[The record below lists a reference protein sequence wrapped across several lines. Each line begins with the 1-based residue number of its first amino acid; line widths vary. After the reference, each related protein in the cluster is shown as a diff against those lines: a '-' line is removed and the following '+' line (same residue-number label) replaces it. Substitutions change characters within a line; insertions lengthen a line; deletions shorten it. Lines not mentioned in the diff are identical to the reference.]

1 MAQLLEDEDLLA
13 EEPTPTRSSEMRLEV
28 IGGFDA
34 GSIQDSPV
42 RPGSGLASR
51 MPGSSR
57 VWPLALASPPP
68 PPHVVAARGAKE
80 QGGAR
85 DEDPRSKDEKMA
97 LGDDESL
104 ATFGWDVEKGGLPA
118 HRDLNIRRR
127 MQEQNSSLA

>member
-1 MAQLLEDEDLLA
+1 MILD
-13 EEPTPTRSSEMRLEV
+13 V
-28 IGGFDA
+28 IGVFD
-34 GSIQDSPV
+34 GQHSGLPSPPSFW
-42 RPGSGLASR
+42 PGSQAGQQQ
-51 MPGSSR
+51 
-57 VWPLALASPPP
+57 PLALASPPP